1 MMNNIQQVR
10 VQLDKMFEAMGG
22 PDKVDKKSQDVLS
35 QMQKRLNSDLDD
47 LSAIFASTYVCMRVW
62 VGFSGALIDVGEWMD
77 ECRWVLVRELFPLIY
92 SIL

>member
-47 LSAIFASTYVCMRVW
+47 LSAIFASTYVCARVW
-62 VGFSGALIDVGEWMD
+62 VWAYLRVISATCICSIMCDAL
-77 ECRWVLVRELFPLIY
+77 
-92 SIL
+92 

>member
-47 LSAIFASTYVCMRVW
+47 LSAIFASTYVC
-62 VGFSGALIDVGEWMD
+62 DVGVGVV
-77 ECRWVLVRELFPLIY
+77 CACLELFPPHVL
-92 SIL
+92 

>member
-47 LSAIFASTYVCMRVW
+47 LSAIFAATYVCEG
-62 VGFSGALIDVGEWMD
+62 VGVG
-77 ECRWVLVRELFPLIY
+77 V
-92 SIL
+92 S